1 MKTFKRKPTRRIGMK
16 QDLVEIRFKN
26 DRPEP
31 IVVDL
36 NDWAFYCPGLYG
48 KHALVMNNLRGDS
61 IGAGKGRRLVRRSD
75 IASMRRVSSV
85 A

>member
-1 MKTFKRKPTRRIGMK
+1 MKKK
-16 QDLVEIRFKN
+16 LVEIRFKH

-48 KHALVMNNLRGDS
+48 KHALVVNNLRGDS
-61 IGAGKGRRLVRRSD
+61 MGLGKGRRLVRRAD
-75 IASMRRVSSV
+75 IASMRRVFSV